1 VKFVNIGSRA
11 ETEAENRNLSLALQE
26 VLRNS
31 VYTPSEVLKLSVED
45 KILTSEFNFEDN
57 MFVGGKSEKEESL

>member
-1 VKFVNIGSRA
+1 MKFVNIGSRV